1 MEVDKE
7 NVDTWLHR
15 LRVRQAETGDPVL
28 DLSSSWNI
36 YVISL
41 YWSVT
46 TLTSIGYGD
55 VVPGTMVEYIVA
67 TLLMFI
73 GSFLYTYIIGTVA
86 GIVGVI
92 QQNNLGRRRKLDAIN
107 RAMRFGEDEDGDDDD
122 EVDKRVDKGML
133 CEQMTLFRKVEP
145 VTRFFN
151 RPLP

>member
-1 MEVDKE
+1 MEDHLE
-7 NVDTWLHR
+7 DSDTWLHR

-36 YVISL
+36 YVIAL

-55 VVPGTMVEYIVA
+55 VIPGTMLEYSVA
-67 TLLMFI
+67 TFLMFI

-107 RAMRFGEDEDGDDDD
+107 RAMRFGEDEDDQD
-122 EVDKRVDKGML
+122 EVDDDQRMDRGKG
-133 CEQMTLFRKVEP
+133 
-145 VTRFFN
+145 
-151 RPLP
+151 